1 MYEDSTPAA
10 AAAPP
15 KDADDDDEESLSS
28 DNEDAD
34 LGETDGDSLG
44 RHSAISRRSWQT
56 KLLKFGGR
64 YCTDSNES
72 PVSLASLVKC
82 LLGIH
87 GSVGI

>member
-34 LGETDGDSLG
+34 LGETDEDSLG
-44 RHSAISRRSWQT
+44 RHSAISRRSWRT
-56 KLLKFGGR
+56 KLLKFGCR
-64 YCTDSNES
+64 YCMDSNES

-82 LLGIH
+82 L
-87 GSVGI
+87 